1 MEDAIMDLSEEALD
15 YLEQHIPEQATMA
28 LKQAYWQALASGNNV
43 LVCEDGEL
51 VERRPDGTRKILK
64 KIPPSTTT
72 IPGKRWE
79 IR

>member
-1 MEDAIMDLSEEALD
+1 MTIDEKAMQFLEES
-15 YLEQHIPEQATMA
+15 IPEQATMA
-28 LKQAYWQALASGNNV
+28 LKQAYWQALASGNSV

-51 VERRPDGTRKILK
+51 VAKYPDGTQKILK
-64 KIPPSTTT
+64 KILPPTKT

>member
-1 MEDAIMDLSEEALD
+1 MTIDEKAMQFLEE
-15 YLEQHIPEQATMA
+15 HIPEQATMA
-28 LKQAYWQALASGNNV
+28 LKQAYWQALASGNSV

-51 VERRPDGTRKILK
+51 VEKHPDGTRKILK
-64 KIPPSTTT
+64 KIPPPTET